1 MSPTARA
8 TRSLRLL
15 AASALLGLASLGSAS
30 CALSAF
36 LGYQMSPDYPRPD
49 TETLRLP
56 GLEAPVEVLL
66 DPQGVPHVRA
76 RSERDLARATGYV
89 QARERF
95 FEMDMIRRIA
105 RGRVSALVGEQPLLG
120 STTVEFDLAM
130 RGWGLD
136 EAAEADAAAVDEEAG
151 ALLQAYADGVN
162 AALAHQ
168 TPLEHRLLGLT
179 PEPWRPSDT
188 FAVGRLTAWSVTHNW
203 SQELSRLMIALHQGP
218 DRAEALYPS
227 RPWDGGVSVPLTGE
241 LRALPPAVAPEV
253 RALLP
258 TGPGALPPAADPRP
272 AEHAA
277 WLPSPGAFG
286 LGSNAFAVGG
296 ARTRSGKPLLASD
309 PHLSHLLPSMM
320 MQMQLACPEFDVI
333 GISVPGLPYVLI
345 GHNQQVAWGMTS
357 AVADVVDFY
366 LESVDPADPGRVQTP
381 AGFQPLARREVEI
394 LVRDGDELQPRK
406 FVLRASRNGPI
417 LQDVYPGKLPQGAP
431 LVALHQDP
439 GSMVDSLARLRRSQ
453 SAKSAA
459 ELRAL
464 LAGVA
469 APSSVYTA
477 ADAQGGVELFACGR
491 IPVRERHLGTFP
503 APGWLDDYQW
513 KRFAAPAELPALTG
527 GADALVGHANN
538 LLWDPARATVP
549 FHVDSAPSYRL
560 DRIVE
565 LLRAT
570 PKHDL
575 STFAR
580 IQRDV
585 KVKRAERVLPCL
597 LEDLLALTP
606 RSEAEDEAL
615 GLLIA
620 WDLEARSE
628 AAAPTLF
635 FETYRQAGLAALSDE
650 LPEAQREFVLQQRY
664 STHMMDVWFFEPEH
678 PVWDDLSTPRRE
690 TRREVVQAAFQ
701 KTVAELGERLGPAPA
716 GWAWGRV
723 HYLELRHPF
732 GGKAALAELVNL
744 PRQPM
749 PGALDT
755 VWKAHFDIGD
765 GRDPYKVVAG
775 PVHRMLADLNDLGR
789 SLWILDTGASGW
801 PGSPHYAD
809 QHARWLRGEYVPMLS
824 DWRELGK
831 RARGVLTLA
840 PGGE

>member
-1 MSPTARA
+1 MSRLAHAR
-8 TRSLRLL
+8 RL
-15 AASALLGLASLGSAS
+15 AASALLALAALGTGG
-30 CALSAF
+30 CALSAY
-36 LGYQMSPDYPRPD
+36 LGYQMSPDYPVPE

-56 GLEAPVEVLL
+56 GLEAPVEVLF
-66 DPQGVPHVRA
+66 DPQGVPHLRA
-76 RSERDLARATGYV
+76 KSERDLALATGFV

-105 RGRVSALVGEQPLLG
+105 RGRVSALVGDQPLLG

-136 EAAEADAAAVDEEAG
+136 EAADADAAAVDPEAG
-151 ALLQAYADGVN
+151 ALLAAFAAGVN
-162 AALAHQ
+162 AAVARK
-168 TPLEHRLLGLT
+168 TPLEYRLLGLA
-179 PEPWRPSDT
+179 PEPWLPSDT

-203 SQELSRLMIALHQGP
+203 SQELSRLLLALHQGP
-218 DRAEALYPS
+218 DRAELLYPA

-241 LRALPPAVAPEV
+241 VRALPPSIVPEV

-258 TGPGALPPAADPRP
+258 PGPGALPPAADPHP
-272 AEHAA
+272 AEQAA

-320 MQMQLACPEFDVI
+320 MQMQLACPDFDVI

-345 GHNQQVAWGMTS
+345 GHSPQVAWGMTS

-366 LESVDPADPGRVQTP
+366 LEQVDPADPGRVRTP
-381 AGFQPLARREVEI
+381 AGYQPLTRREVVI
-394 LVRDGDELQPRK
+394 QVRDGDQLQPRT

-417 LQDVYPGKLPQGAP
+417 IQDMYPGKLPASAP
-431 LVALHQDP
+431 PVALHQEP

-453 SAKSAA
+453 SAKSAG

-469 APSSVYTA
+469 APSSVYTV
-477 ADAQGGVELFACGR
+477 ADVQGGVELFACGH

-503 APGWLDDYQW
+503 VPGWLDEYQW
-513 KRFAAPAELPALTG
+513 KRFATPEELPALVG

-538 LLWDPARATVP
+538 LVWEPARAAVP
-549 FHVDSAPSYRL
+549 FHIDSAPSYRL

-570 PKHDL
+570 PKHDP

-585 KVKRAERVLPCL
+585 KMKRAERVLPFM
-597 LEDLLALTP
+597 LEDLLILSP
-606 RSEAEDEAL
+606 RSELEDEAL

-620 WDLEARSE
+620 WDLEATTGSP
-628 AAAPTLF
+628 APTLF
-635 FETYRQAGLAALSDE
+635 FETYRLAGLAALSDE
-650 LPEAQREFVLQQRY
+650 LPAPQREFVLQQRY
-664 STHMMDVWFFEPEH
+664 STHMLDVWFFDPEH

-690 TRREVVQAAFQ
+690 SRREVVQAAFQ
-701 KTVAELGERLGPAPA
+701 QAVAGLSERFGPEPA
-716 GWAWGRV
+716 SWAWGRV
-723 HYLELRHPF
+723 HYLELHHPF
-732 GGKAALAELVNL
+732 GGKAALADLVNL
-744 PRQPM
+744 PRHPM

-765 GRDPYKVVAG
+765 SREPYRVVAG
-775 PVHRMLADLNDLGR
+775 PVFRMLADLQDLGR
-789 SLWILDTGASGW
+789 GLWILDTGASGW

-824 DWRELGK
+824 DWRELGR